1 MSQPA
6 TEPLAETGPGPA
18 SPGEIPFQVE
28 RDFAGR
34 QYVGQR
40 DMQEDYY
47 AFCTEVTQPDPAGMR
62 LLVAL
67 GDGLGAHVGGN
78 VASYFLVDEFVK
90 ACRRSTLSVPWR
102 LRVALETAN
111 EKLHEMS
118 SRLAANHAP
127 MGSTFL
133 GVAITR
139 NALHWVSVGD
149 SPLFLF
155 RDGTLTR
162 LNADH
167 SLAPILDQRVRDGEL
182 TAEEAAHHPDRH
194 ILQSACLGQPLTI
207 VDARMDPFDLKS
219 GDIVISSSDGILT
232 LQFQQLE
239 QMLAFGKNTTA
250 GKIADAIIFAVRC
263 ADRPRQDNVTVAVVK
278 IP

>member
-1 MSQPA
+1 MTAVPQS
-6 TEPLAETGPGPA
+6 GPA
-18 SPGEIPFQVE
+18 SPDAPQPAPAGSFQIE

-34 QYVGQR
+34 QFVGTR
-40 DMQEDYY
+40 RMQEDFY
-47 AFCTEVTQPDPAGMR
+47 AFCDISASKESAGSR

-78 VASYFLVDEFVK
+78 VASYLIVDEFVK
-90 ACRRSTLSVPWR
+90 AYKRSTLSTSWR

-111 EKLHEMS
+111 EKLCELS
-118 SRLAANHAP
+118 AKLATELAP
-127 MGSTFL
+127 MGSTL
-133 GVAITR
+133 VGVSVTR
-139 NALHWVSVGD
+139 ECVHWVSVGD
-149 SPLFLF
+149 SPMFLF
-155 RDGTLTR
+155 RADALTR

-167 SLAPILDQRVRDGEL
+167 SLAPILDERVRIGEL
-182 TAEEAAHHPDRH
+182 TIEEAAHHPDRH

-207 VDARMDPFDLKS
+207 VDARMDPYELKS
-219 GDIVISSSDGILT
+219 GDILIVASDGILT
-232 LQFQQLE
+232 LDPVHLE

-263 ADRPRQDNVTVAVVK
+263 ADHPRQDNATVCVVK